1 MTRLEL
7 HKKIMKTYFLGTQP
21 DGYDVFDYYGVMIM
35 KYKKNGKY
43 QIKLQYDYK
52 NRNMINGKS
61 KEFTDFKAVV
71 KAYELLE
78 EFSRFSKEET
88 KIDEMQNLLLGE

>member
-1 MTRLEL
+1 MGKVEL
-7 HKKIMKTYFLGTQP
+7 HKKIMKTYFLGKQP
-21 DGYDVFDYYGVMIM
+21 DGYDLFDYYGVMIM
-35 KYKKNGKY
+35 KFKKNGKY

-61 KEFTDFKAVV
+61 VEFDNFKAVMR
-71 KAYELLE
+71 AYELLE
-78 EFSRFSKEET
+78 EYSRFSKEDT